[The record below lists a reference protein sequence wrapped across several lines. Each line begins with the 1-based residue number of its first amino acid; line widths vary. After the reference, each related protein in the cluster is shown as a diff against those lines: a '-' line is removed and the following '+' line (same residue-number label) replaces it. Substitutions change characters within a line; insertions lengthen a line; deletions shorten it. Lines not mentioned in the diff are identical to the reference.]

1 MLATRWEPQGMW
13 SEMNRIRDEMECL
26 FGRGNGTRRYAY
38 TVYPPINLWEDDGN
52 LFVEAELPGLELSEL
67 EITVTGDNQLSI
79 KGERMQPEVE
89 CGTWHRQERGYG
101 SFSRLIELPEHV
113 DPANVS
119 AEFKH
124 GVVTITL
131 PKKEEAKPRKIE
143 VKAD

>member
-1 MLATRWEPQGMW
+1 
-13 SEMNRIRDEMECL
+13 MNRVRDEMERL
-26 FGRGNGTRRYAY
+26 FGRGNGSQRYAY
-38 TVYPPINLWEDDGN
+38 TVYPPINLWEDDDN
-52 LFVEAELPGLELSEL
+52 LFVEAELPGLELSDL

-79 KGERMQPEVE
+79 KGERKSPEVE
-89 CGTWHRQERGYG
+89 SGTWHRQERGYG

-113 DPANVS
+113 DAAKVS

-143 VKAD
+143 VKVD